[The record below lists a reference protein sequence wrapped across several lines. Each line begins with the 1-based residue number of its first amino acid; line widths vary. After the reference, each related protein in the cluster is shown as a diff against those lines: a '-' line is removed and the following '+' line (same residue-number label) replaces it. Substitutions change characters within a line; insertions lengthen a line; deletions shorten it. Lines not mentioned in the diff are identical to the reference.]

1 MSDTPRAK
9 LSAKHPRTLDK
20 TRSPVRSAGALRRPT
35 KAVPAS
41 MLDASGAKKPAGKP
55 ARPRPADNDATSGGA
70 RRPVGSGT
78 APRKPAGGGA
88 PYEKRPAGE
97 RPPARGQR
105 ERVAGARAARFDDE
119 SRARRDFD
127 DRAPRR
133 FDDDRPRRNTE
144 GGARGDF
151 ARPVKRDFDNRAPRR
166 FDEDRPR
173 RSTVGGARGGF
184 DDRAP
189 RRFGEDR
196 PRRSTEGGARGGFDD
211 RSPRRFDEDRPRR
224 NTEGGARGGFDG
236 RSPRRFD
243 EDRPR
248 RNTEGGARG
257 DFARPVKRDFDNRAP
272 RRFDED
278 RARRN
283 TEGGSRGDFARP
295 AKRDFDDRAPRRF
308 DDDRPRRT
316 AEGAPRGRFSRD
328 DRDSQANRT
337 ARPSRAPRVE
347 RDDDDDDIKIHHDA
361 AGSLRLSKRMSELG
375 LCSRREADE
384 WIAKGWVRVD
394 GKVVKELGTK
404 ILPTQEITVVQAAQ
418 KEQAN
423 RVTILLHKPVG
434 YVSGQAEDG
443 YDPAVVLVTSE
454 HHWAEDDA
462 GVRFSPSHLRSL
474 APAGR
479 LDIDSTGL
487 LVLTQDGRIAK
498 QLIGEDS
505 DIEKEYLVR
514 VSYNEHS
521 QNVQAHFPADR
532 LALLRHGLELDDQP
546 LKPAQVDW
554 QNPEQLRF
562 VLKEG
567 KKRQIRRMCELVGLH
582 VTGLKR
588 VRMGQITLG
597 NLPVGEWRYLRAGEG
612 F

>member
-20 TRSPVRSAGALRRPT
+20 TRAPVRSSGALRRPT

-41 MLDASGAKKPAGKP
+41 MLDAGGTKKAAAKP
-55 ARPRPADNDATSGGA
+55 ARPRPADDASAPAGA
-70 RRPVGSGT
+70 RRPAGNAAV
-78 APRKPAGGGA
+78 PRKSVANA
-88 PYEKRPAGE
+88 ANAANTTNAVKPYEKRATGD
-97 RPPARGQR
+97 RPPQRGQR
-105 ERVAGARAARFDDE
+105 ERVAGGRAVRGAE
-119 SRARRDFD
+119 GT
-127 DRAPRR
+127 PRR
-133 FDDDRPRRNTE
+133 FDEDRPRRAGE
-144 GGARGDF
+144 GSAGGARGDY
-151 ARPVKRDFDNRAPRR
+151 ARPVKRGADDRAPRR

-173 RSTVGGARGGF
+173 RA
-184 DDRAP
+184 D
-189 RRFGEDR
+189 
-196 PRRSTEGGARGGFDD
+196 EGGARGGARGDYARPAKRGADD
-211 RSPRRFDEDRPRR
+211 RAPRRFDEDRPRR
-224 NTEGGARGGFDG
+224 ADEGGTRGARGDYARPVKRGAVD
-236 RSPRRFD
+236 RAPRRFD

-248 RNTEGGARG
+248 RADGGSARGARG
-257 DFARPVKRDFDNRAP
+257 DY
-272 RRFDED
+272 
-278 RARRN
+278 
-283 TEGGSRGDFARP
+283 ARP
-295 AKRDFDDRAPRRF
+295 AKRGADDRAPRRF
-308 DDDRPRRT
+308 DEGGARGARGDYARPAKRSG
-316 AEGAPRGRFSRD
+316 EDAPRGRFARED
-328 DRDSQANRT
+328 HN
-337 ARPSRAPRVE
+337 ARPARPARAARVE
-347 RDDDDDDIKIHHDA
+347 RDDDEDIKVHHDA

-394 GKVVKELGTK
+394 GKVVTELGTK
-404 ILPTQEITVVQAAQ
+404 ILPTQEITVVQAAH

-443 YDPAVVLVTSE
+443 YEPAVVLVTRE

-505 DIEKEYLVR
+505 EIEKEYLVR

-532 LALLRHGLELDDQP
+532 LALLRHGLSLDDQP

-567 KKRQIRRMCELVGLH
+567 KKRQIRRMCDLVGLH

-588 VRMGQITLG
+588 VRMGRITLG

>member
-9 LSAKHPRTLDK
+9 LGAKHPRTLDK
-20 TRSPVRSAGALRRPT
+20 TRSPVRSSGALRRPT

-41 MLDASGAKKPAGKP
+41 QLAGSGVKKKPTGP
-55 ARPRPADNDATSGGA
+55 RPSRPRPAGDDFTQATGGA
-70 RRPVGSGT
+70 RRPAGPAGAGAG
-78 APRKPAGGGA
+78 APRKPAGTGA
-88 PYEKRPAGE
+88 PFEKRPYGE

-105 ERVAGARAARFDDE
+105 ERVAGARPARFDDE
-119 SRARRDFD
+119 RPRRFDEDRPRRAPEGGGRGDQGRPFNRGAD

-133 FDDDRPRRNTE
+133 FDENRAPRR
-144 GGARGDF
+144 
-151 ARPVKRDFDNRAPRR
+151 FDENRAPRR

-173 RSTVGGARGGF
+173 RAPEGGGRGDQARPFNRGA

-189 RRFGEDR
+189 RRFDENR
-196 PRRSTEGGARGGFDD
+196 A
-211 RSPRRFDEDRPRR
+211 PRRFDEDRPRR
-224 NTEGGARGGFDG
+224 APEGGGRGDQARPFNRGADDRAPRRFDEN
-236 RSPRRFD
+236 RAPRRFD

-248 RNTEGGARG
+248 RAPEGGGRG
-257 DFARPVKRDFDNRAP
+257 DQARPFNR
-272 RRFDED
+272 
-278 RARRN
+278 
-283 TEGGSRGDFARP
+283 G
-295 AKRDFDDRAPRRF
+295 
-308 DDDRPRRT
+308 
-316 AEGAPRGRFSRD
+316 AEGAPRGRFAND
-328 DRDSQANRT
+328 DRG
-337 ARPSRAPRVE
+337 ARPARATRPTRVE
-347 RDDDDDDIKIHHDA
+347 RDDDDDIKVHHDA

-394 GKVVKELGTK
+394 GKVITELGTR
-404 ILPTQEITVVQAAQ
+404 ILPTQEVTVVQAAR

-423 RVTILLHKPVG
+423 RVTIIIHKPVG

-443 YDPAVVLVTSE
+443 YEPAIVLVNRE
-454 HHWAEDDA
+454 NHWSEDDA

-487 LVLTQDGRIAK
+487 LVLTQDGRVAK

-514 VSYNEHS
+514 VSFNEHE
-521 QNVQAHFPADR
+521 QNVQAHFPEHR
-532 LALLRHGLELDDQP
+532 LALLRHGLELDEQP
-546 LKPAQVDW
+546 LKPAQVEW

-588 VRMGQITLG
+588 VRMGRITLG
-597 NLPVGEWRYLRAGEG
+597 NLPAGQWRYLRPGEE

>member
-1 MSDTPRAK
+1 MSDTPRTK

-20 TRSPVRSAGALRRPT
+20 TRAPVRSSGALSRPT

-41 MLDASGAKKPAGKP
+41 MLDASGAKKKPAAKP
-55 ARPRPADNDATSGGA
+55 ARPRTVDNAATPAGA
-70 RRPVGSGT
+70 RRPAGSAV
-78 APRKPAGGGA
+78 APRKPAAGSTT
-88 PYEKRPAGE
+88 PYEKRSTGE

-105 ERVAGARAARFDDE
+105 ERVAGARPARLDDE
-119 SRARRDFD
+119 T
-127 DRAPRR
+127 
-133 FDDDRPRRNTE
+133 RPRRAAE

-151 ARPVKRDFDNRAPRR
+151 ARPAKRGPDDRAPRR

-173 RSTVGGARGGF
+173 RA
-184 DDRAP
+184 A
-189 RRFGEDR
+189 
-196 PRRSTEGGARGGFDD
+196 EGGARGDFARPAKRGPDD
-211 RSPRRFDEDRPRR
+211 RAPRRFDEDRPRR
-224 NTEGGARGGFDG
+224 AAEGGARGDFARPAKRGPDD
-236 RSPRRFD
+236 RAPRRFD

-248 RNTEGGARG
+248 RAAEGGARG
-257 DFARPVKRDFDNRAP
+257 
-272 RRFDED
+272 
-278 RARRN
+278 
-283 TEGGSRGDFARP
+283 
-295 AKRDFDDRAPRRF
+295 
-308 DDDRPRRT
+308 
-316 AEGAPRGRFSRD
+316 EGAPGGRFARD
-328 DRDSQANRT
+328 DRDART
-337 ARPSRAPRVE
+337 ARPARPARVA
-347 RDDDDDDIKIHHDA
+347 RDADDDVKIHHDA

-394 GKVVKELGTK
+394 GKVVTELGTK
-404 ILPTQEITVVQAAQ
+404 ILPTQEITVVQAAH

-423 RVTILLHKPVG
+423 RMTILLHKPVG
-434 YVSGQAEDG
+434 YVSAQAEDG
-443 YDPAVVLVTSE
+443 YEPAVVLVTRE
-454 HHWAEDDA
+454 HHWAEDDS

-514 VSYNEHS
+514 VSYNEHVE
-521 QNVQAHFPADR
+521 NVQAHFPADR

-546 LKPAQVDW
+546 LKPAQVEW

-588 VRMGQITLG
+588 VRMGRITLG

>member
-20 TRSPVRSAGALRRPT
+20 TRAPVRSAGALRRPT
-35 KAVPAS
+35 KSVPAS
-41 MLDASGAKKPAGKP
+41 MLDASGAKKKPSGKP
-55 ARPRPADNDATSGGA
+55 ARPRPADDAATPGGP
-70 RRPVGSGT
+70 RRPSGSGA
-78 APRKPAGGGA
+78 APRKPVGGGA
-88 PYEKRPAGE
+88 PYEKRSVGE

-105 ERVAGARAARFDDE
+105 ERVAGARPARFDE
-119 SRARRDFD
+119 
-127 DRAPRR
+127 
-133 FDDDRPRRNTE
+133 DRPRRNTE

-151 ARPVKRDFDNRAPRR
+151 ARPVKRDFDNRA
-166 FDEDRPR
+166 
-173 RSTVGGARGGF
+173 
-184 DDRAP
+184 
-189 RRFGEDR
+189 
-196 PRRSTEGGARGGFDD
+196 
-211 RSPRRFDEDRPRR
+211 
-224 NTEGGARGGFDG
+224 
-236 RSPRRFD
+236 PRRFD

-278 RARRN
+278 RPRRN
-283 TEGGSRGDFARP
+283 TEGGARGDFARPVKRDFDNRAPRRFDEDRPRRNTEGGARGDFARP
-295 AKRDFDDRAPRRF
+295 AKRDFDDR
-308 DDDRPRRT
+308 DN
-316 AEGAPRGRFSRD
+316 
-328 DRDSQANRT
+328 QAKRAT
-337 ARPSRAPRVE
+337 RSVRAPRVE
-347 RDDDDDDIKIHHDA
+347 RDDDDDIKIHHDA

-514 VSYNEHS
+514 VSYNEHT
-521 QNVQAHFPADR
+521 QNVQAHFPEDR

-588 VRMGQITLG
+588 VRMGRITLG

>member
-35 KAVPAS
+35 KSVPAS
-41 MLDASGAKKPAGKP
+41 MLDASGAKKSAGKP
-55 ARPRPADNDATSGGA
+55 ARSRPVDDNATPGGA
-70 RRPVGSGT
+70 RRPAGSGT

-88 PYEKRPAGE
+88 PYEKRPMGE

-105 ERVAGARAARFDDE
+105 ERVAGARPARFDDE

-133 FDDDRPRRNTE
+133 FDEDRPRRNSE

-151 ARPVKRDFDNRAPRR
+151 ARPVKRDFDNRA
-166 FDEDRPR
+166 
-173 RSTVGGARGGF
+173 
-184 DDRAP
+184 
-189 RRFGEDR
+189 
-196 PRRSTEGGARGGFDD
+196 
-211 RSPRRFDEDRPRR
+211 
-224 NTEGGARGGFDG
+224 
-236 RSPRRFD
+236 PRRFD

-278 RARRN
+278 RPRRN
-283 TEGGSRGDFARP
+283 TEGGARGDFARAKRDFDDRAPRRFDEDRPRRNTEGGARGDFARPVKRDFDNRAPRRFDEDRPRRNTEGGARGDFARP

-308 DDDRPRRT
+308 DEDRPRRT
-316 AEGAPRGRFSRD
+316 NEGAPHGRFSRD
-328 DRDSQANRT
+328 DRDNQANRA

-514 VSYNEHS
+514 VAYNEHS

>member
-1 MSDTPRAK
+1 MSDTPRTK

-20 TRSPVRSAGALRRPT
+20 TRAPVRSSGALSRPT

-41 MLDASGAKKPAGKP
+41 MLDASGAKKKPAAKP
-55 ARPRPADNDATSGGA
+55 ARPRPVDNAATPAGT
-70 RRPVGSGT
+70 RRPAGSAA
-78 APRKPAGGGA
+78 APRKPAAGSTT
-88 PYEKRPAGE
+88 PYEKRSTGE

-105 ERVAGARAARFDDE
+105 ERVAGARPARLDDE
-119 SRARRDFD
+119 SR
-127 DRAPRR
+127 PRR
-133 FDDDRPRRNTE
+133 AAE

-151 ARPVKRDFDNRAPRR
+151 ARPAKRGPDDRAPRR

-173 RSTVGGARGGF
+173 RA
-184 DDRAP
+184 A
-189 RRFGEDR
+189 
-196 PRRSTEGGARGGFDD
+196 EGGARGDFARPAKRGPDD
-211 RSPRRFDEDRPRR
+211 RAPRRFDEDRPRR
-224 NTEGGARGGFDG
+224 AAEGGARGDFARPAKRGPDDRAPRRFEEDRPRRAAEG
-236 RSPRRFD
+236 GARGDFARPAKRGPDDRAPRRFD

-248 RNTEGGARG
+248 RA
-257 DFARPVKRDFDNRAP
+257 
-272 RRFDED
+272 
-278 RARRN
+278 
-283 TEGGSRGDFARP
+283 TEGGSRG
-295 AKRDFDDRAPRRF
+295 
-308 DDDRPRRT
+308 
-316 AEGAPRGRFSRD
+316 EGAPGGRFARD
-328 DRDSQANRT
+328 DRDART
-337 ARPSRAPRVE
+337 ARPARPARVA
-347 RDDDDDDIKIHHDA
+347 RDADDDIKVHHDA

-394 GKVVKELGTK
+394 GKVVTELGTK
-404 ILPTQEITVVQAAQ
+404 ILPTQDITVVQAAH

-423 RVTILLHKPVG
+423 RMTILLHKPVG
-434 YVSGQAEDG
+434 YVSAQAEDG
-443 YDPAVVLVTSE
+443 YEPAVVLVTRE
-454 HHWAEDDA
+454 HHWTEDDA

-514 VSYNEHS
+514 VSYNEHVE
-521 QNVQAHFPADR
+521 NVQAHFPTDR

-546 LKPAQVDW
+546 LKPAQVEW

-588 VRMGQITLG
+588 VRMGRITLG